1 MNTKSEK
8 VSSIEK
14 RRSNTSFR
22 VRPVTLVPFVSKD
35 EREELDDLSDSAK
48 EGHSLNTK
56 HCEMCNDK
64 NRPCWIPHRIRYSG
78 YL

>member
-1 MNTKSEK
+1 MNTKTEIMSCK
-8 VSSIEK
+8 GK
-14 RRSNTSFR
+14 LKANTSSH

-35 EREELDDLSDSAK
+35 EREELDDLSDGAK

-78 YL
+78 Y